1 MGKKRKTTWK
11 EKREQAKKP
20 NTSNQHYPSQ
30 AMTLEN
36 KALEAY
42 YKVTLLCPPK
52 YQLIASTER

>member
-30 AMTLEN
+30 QFAPEN

-42 YKVTLLCPPK
+42 YKVTLL
-52 YQLIASTER
+52 LLNRTSTISSI